1 MSQLRKKERKMKTKK
16 KRFLISAKEKDVEI
30 LDKICSAMNLS
41 RSEFLIEVLFY
52 DMLVSSYQELNNKNE
67 TNKKEEN

>member
-1 MSQLRKKERKMKTKK
+1 MKTKK

-30 LDKICSAMNLS
+30 LDKICSAMKLS

-52 DMLVSSYQELNNKNE
+52 DLLVSSYQELINKNK

>member
-1 MSQLRKKERKMKTKK
+1 MKTKK
-16 KRFLISAKEKDVEI
+16 KRFVISAKENDIEI
-30 LDKICSAMNLS
+30 LDKICGAMKLS

-52 DMLVSSYQELNNKNE
+52 DLLVSSYQELNNKNE

>member
-1 MSQLRKKERKMKTKK
+1 MKTKK

-30 LDKICSAMNLS
+30 LDKICSAMKLS

-52 DMLVSSYQELNNKNE
+52 DMLVSSYEELNNKNE
-67 TNKKEEN
+67 TNKKEEK